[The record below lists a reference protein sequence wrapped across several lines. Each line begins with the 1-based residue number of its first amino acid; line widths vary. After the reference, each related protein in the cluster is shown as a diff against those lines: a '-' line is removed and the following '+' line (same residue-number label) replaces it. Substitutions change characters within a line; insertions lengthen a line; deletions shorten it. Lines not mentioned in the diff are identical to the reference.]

1 MKGLI
6 QGEAGEQGGAQ
17 RKSPVLVALF
27 TEISL
32 CLLERE
38 FSVDP

>member
-6 QGEAGEQGGAQ
+6 QGEVEAGGGAQ

>member
-6 QGEAGEQGGAQ
+6 QGEVEAGGAQ